1 MCELDDTGDGKNL
14 GNIHYHQ
21 SVLERHSNF
30 VMKFLYFK
38 DLDGVNTLNIIGVD
52 GGKES
57 EVGKGGVDLTE
68 VITYK
73 NLLMVNG

>member
-1 MCELDDTGDGKNL
+1 
-14 GNIHYHQ
+14 
-21 SVLERHSNF
+21 
-30 VMKFLYFK
+30 MKFLYFK